1 MRNFLQMI
9 SLTFAFSQLEVIT
22 LMAHSK
28 SRGPCGSS
36 IPVSAGQRN
45 IITWMFGY
53 RYDDTIYSEDRVLR
67 AF

>member
-9 SLTFAFSQLEVIT
+9 SLTFAFSQLKVIT

-28 SRGPCGSS
+28 RGPCGSS
-36 IPVSAGQRN
+36 IPYRRDKRN
-45 IITWMFGY
+45 IITWMFLVIAMMI
-53 RYDDTIYSEDRVLR
+53 RSIPKARVLR